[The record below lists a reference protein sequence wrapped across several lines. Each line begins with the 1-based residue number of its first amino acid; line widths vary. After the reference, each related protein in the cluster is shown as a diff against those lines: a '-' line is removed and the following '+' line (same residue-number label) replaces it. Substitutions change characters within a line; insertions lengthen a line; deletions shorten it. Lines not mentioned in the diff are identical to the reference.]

1 MRFQDKVAIVT
12 GSGRGIGRATAISMA
27 KEGAAVCV
35 SARTREDIERVA
47 SEIRSFG
54 GKAIAVG
61 VDVCETDQVQ
71 NMISETVRA
80 FGALHI
86 LVNNAAAGRR
96 LDGA

>member
-1 MRFQDKVAIVT
+1 M
-12 GSGRGIGRATAISMA
+12 
-27 KEGAAVCV
+27 
-35 SARTREDIERVA
+35 A